1 MPRANYHALAA
12 VHHEAKAKVYARAG
26 LREKARSHRS
36 RAAWH
41 ASFGAGYE
49 DDDVVEG
56 FPMWVHRHQPFNVH
70 DAVKSPLEYEGRLYR
85 DELEWDPDTADPTSD
100 KYNPHSEYS
109 RMLAEVRA
117 SGAFAPSGQV
127 GSSGNPID
135 LDPEDAS
142 VVQAEQRR
150 RYAARAQR
158 AQEGYTARKEL
169 KAQVRD
175 MYDRRMRGEN
185 ADYARLYPPN
195 GYRPNPNFLGYTIA
209 DDVREA
215 YTIHLARGIE
225 RKANRDR
232 RARGDFTPGI
242 A

>member
-1 MPRANYHALAA
+1 MPSTNYHALAA
-12 VHHEAKAKVYARAG
+12 VHHEAKANVYARAG
-26 LREKARSHRS
+26 LREKAHRHKS

-56 FPMWVHRHQPFNVH
+56 FPMRMHRHRPFDVH
-70 DAVKSPLEYEGRLYR
+70 DAVDSPLEYEGRLDR
-85 DELEWDPDTADPTSD
+85 DELEWDPDTAEPTSE
-100 KYNPHSEYS
+100 KYDPHSEYS
-109 RMLAEVRA
+109 RLLAEVRV

-158 AQEGYTARKEL
+158 AQEGYAARKEL

-175 MYDRRMRGEN
+175 MCDRRMRGEN
-185 ADYARLYPPN
+185 ANYARLYPPN
-195 GYRPNPNFLGYTIA
+195 GYQPNPNYLGYIIGN
-209 DDVREA
+209 DVREG
-215 YTIHLARGIE
+215 YTAGLVRGIE
-225 RKANRDR
+225 RKVYHDR
-232 RARGDFTPGI
+232 RARGDFTN

>member
-1 MPRANYHALAA
+1 MR
-12 VHHEAKAKVYARAG
+12 
-26 LREKARSHRS
+26 
-36 RAAWH
+36 
-41 ASFGAGYE
+41 
-49 DDDVVEG
+49 
-56 FPMWVHRHQPFNVH
+56 MHRHEPFDVH
-70 DAVKSPLEYEGRLYR
+70 DAVKSPLEYEGHLYR

-127 GSSGNPID
+127 GSRGNPID
-135 LDPEDAS
+135 LDEEDAS

-158 AQEGYTARKEL
+158 AHEGYAARKEL
-169 KAQVRD
+169 QAQVRD

-209 DDVREA
+209 NDVREG
-215 YTIHLARGIE
+215 YTAGLVRGIE
-225 RKANRDR
+225 RKVSRDR
-232 RARGDFTPGI
+232 RARGDFTNV
-242 A
+242 